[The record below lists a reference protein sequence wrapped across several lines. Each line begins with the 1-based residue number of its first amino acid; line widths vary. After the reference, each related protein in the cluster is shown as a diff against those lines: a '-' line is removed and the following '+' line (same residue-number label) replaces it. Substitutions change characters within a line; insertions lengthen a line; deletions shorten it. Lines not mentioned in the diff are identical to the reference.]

1 MARTNRRRNNR
12 LSRRRST
19 RHRGF
24 LGGSVSNPPLAENS
38 ATVNYTDHG
47 GGGAGWVETKYGD
60 ENQQYNSVFDIG
72 SKTLGNSFTILP
84 ASQTPTPGNLAL
96 IQSAGGRRRGRRG
109 RGRMTKKRGGFLMGE
124 VINQAVVPFGL
135 LALQNRY
142 GRRKSRMN
150 KSRRSRR
157 FRR

>member
-1 MARTNRRRNNR
+1 MARTNRRNKRQ
-12 LSRRRST
+12 SRRRST
-19 RHRGF
+19 KHRGF
-24 LGGSVSNPPLAENS
+24 LGGASNNVIADNY
-38 ATVNYTDHG
+38 ATVNYPNNG
-47 GGGAGWVETKYGD
+47 GGGAGWVEGHYGTED
-60 ENQQYNSVFDIG
+60 KQYNDVFDIG

-96 IQSAGGRRRGRRG
+96 IQSAGARRKGRRG

-157 FRR
+157 SRR

>member
-1 MARTNRRRNNR
+1 MARTNRRRNKR
-12 LSRRRST
+12 QSRRRSNKN
-19 RHRGF
+19 RGF
-24 LGGSVSNPPLAENS
+24 LGGASNNLTAGNY
-38 ATVNYTDHG
+38 ATVNYSNNG
-47 GGGAGWVETKYGD
+47 GGGAGWVEGKYGNED
-60 ENQQYNSVFDIG
+60 QQYNSVFDIG
-72 SKTLGNSFTILP
+72 SKTLGNSFTVLP
-84 ASQTPTPGNLAL
+84 ASQTPTPANLSL
-96 IQSAGGRRRGRRG
+96 IQSAGGRRRR

-150 KSRRSRR
+150 KSRRSHR

>member
-12 LSRRRST
+12 QSRRRSNK
-19 RHRGF
+19 HRGF
-24 LGGSVSNPPLAENS
+24 LGGSLSNPPLAETS
-38 ATVNYTDHG
+38 ATVNYPNNG
-47 GGGAGWVETKYGD
+47 GGGAGWVEGKYGNED
-60 ENQQYNSVFDIG
+60 QQYNSVFDIG

-84 ASQTPTPGNLAL
+84 ASQTPTPQSLAL
-96 IQSAGGRRRGRRG
+96 IQSAGARRRGRRG

-142 GRRKSRMN
+142 GRRKTRMN

>member
-12 LSRRRST
+12 LSRRGSSK
-19 RHRGF
+19 HRGF
-24 LGGSVSNPPLAENS
+24 LGGATNSFNAENY
-38 ATVNYTDHG
+38 ATVNYPGNG
-47 GGGAGWVETKYGD
+47 GGGAGWVEGKYGNED
-60 ENQQYNSVFDIG
+60 QQYNSVFDIG
-72 SKTLGNSFTILP
+72 SKTLGNSFTVLP

-96 IQSAGGRRRGRRG
+96 IQSAGARRRGR

>member
-12 LSRRRST
+12 LSRRGSSK
-19 RHRGF
+19 HRGF
-24 LGGSVSNPPLAENS
+24 LGGSNPNFS
-38 ATVNYTDHG
+38 ADNYASVNYPGNG
-47 GGGAGWVETKYGD
+47 GGGAGWVEGHYGTED
-60 ENQQYNSVFDIG
+60 QQYHNVFDIG
-72 SKTLGNSFTILP
+72 SKTLGNSFDLP
-84 ASQTPTPGNLAL
+84 SSNTPNNGQLAL
-96 IQSAGGRRRGRRG
+96 IQSAGARRRGR

>member
-1 MARTNRRRNNR
+1 MARTNRRRNKR
-12 LSRRRST
+12 QSRRGSNKN
-19 RHRGF
+19 RGF
-24 LGGSVSNPPLAENS
+24 LGGGSLAESS
-38 ATVNYTDHG
+38 ATVNYSNNG
-47 GGGAGWVETKYGD
+47 GCGAGWVEGKYGNED
-60 ENQQYNSVFDIG
+60 QQYNSVFDIG
-72 SKTLGNSFTILP
+72 SKTLGNSFTVLP
-84 ASQTPTPGNLAL
+84 ASQTPTPANLSL
-96 IQSAGGRRRGRRG
+96 IQSAGGRRRR

>member
-1 MARTNRRRNNR
+1 MARTNRRNKRQ
-12 LSRRRST
+12 SRRRSSK
-19 RHRGF
+19 HRGF
-24 LGGSVSNPPLAENS
+24 LGGSALANTS
-38 ATVNYTDHG
+38 ATVSYSNNG
-47 GGGAGWVETKYGD
+47 GGGAGWVEGKYGNED
-60 ENQQYNSVFDIG
+60 QQYNSVFDIG

-84 ASQTPTPGNLAL
+84 ASQTPTPANLAL
-96 IQSAGGRRRGRRG
+96 IQQAGGRRRGRRG

-124 VINQAVVPFGL
+124 VITQAVVPFGL
-135 LALQNRY
+135 FALQNRY

>member
-12 LSRRRST
+12 LSSRGSSK
-19 RHRGF
+19 HRGF
-24 LGGSVSNPPLAENS
+24 LGGATNSFNAENY
-38 ATVNYTDHG
+38 ATVNYPGNG
-47 GGGAGWVETKYGD
+47 GGGAGWVEGKYGNED
-60 ENQQYNSVFDIG
+60 QQYNSVFDIG
-72 SKTLGNSFTILP
+72 SKTLGNSFTVLP

-96 IQSAGGRRRGRRG
+96 IQSAGARRRGR

>member
-1 MARTNRRRNNR
+1 MARTNRRNKRQ
-12 LSRRRST
+12 SRRRST
-19 RHRGF
+19 KHRGF
-24 LGGSVSNPPLAENS
+24 LGGATNNLSADNY
-38 ATVNYTDHG
+38 ATVSYPGNG
-47 GGGAGWVETKYGD
+47 GGGAGWVEGKYGNED
-60 ENQQYNSVFDIG
+60 QQYNSVFDIG
-72 SKTLGNSFTILP
+72 SKTLGNSFTVLP
-84 ASQTPTPGNLAL
+84 ASQTPTPGNLSL
-96 IQSAGGRRRGRRG
+96 IQSAGGRRRR

>member
-12 LSRRRST
+12 QSRRRST

-47 GGGAGWVETKYGD
+47 GGGAGWVETKYGN
-60 ENQQYNSVFDIG
+60 ENQQYSSVFDIG

-84 ASQTPTPGNLAL
+84 ASQTPTPGNLSL

>member
-12 LSRRRST
+12 QSRRRSSK
-19 RHRGF
+19 HRGF
-24 LGGSVSNPPLAENS
+24 LGGATNS
-38 ATVNYTDHG
+38 FDADNYATVSYPGNG
-47 GGGAGWVETKYGD
+47 GGGAGWVEGKYGNED
-60 ENQQYNSVFDIG
+60 QQYNSVFDIG

-96 IQSAGGRRRGRRG
+96 IQSAGARRKGR

>member
-12 LSRRRST
+12 LSRRRSSK
-19 RHRGF
+19 HRGF
-24 LGGSVSNPPLAENS
+24 LGGATNNLSADNY
-38 ATVNYTDHG
+38 ATVNYPNNG
-47 GGGAGWVETKYGD
+47 GGGAGWVEGKYGNED
-60 ENQQYNSVFDIG
+60 QQYNSVFDIG

-109 RGRMTKKRGGFLMGE
+109 RMTKKRGGFLMGE

-150 KSRRSRR
+150 KSRRSRT

>member
-12 LSRRRST
+12 QSRRRSNK
-19 RHRGF
+19 HRGF
-24 LGGSVSNPPLAENS
+24 LGGGNLADIS
-38 ATVNYTDHG
+38 ASVNYPNNG
-47 GGGAGWVETKYGD
+47 GGGAGWVEGKYGNED
-60 ENQQYNSVFDIG
+60 QQYNSVFDIG

-84 ASQTPTPGNLAL
+84 ASQTPTPGNLSL
-96 IQSAGGRRRGRRG
+96 IQSAGGRRRR

-150 KSRRSRR
+150 KSRRSRIFKR
-157 FRR
+157 

>member
-12 LSRRRST
+12 LSRRRSNK
-19 RHRGF
+19 HRGF
-24 LGGSVSNPPLAENS
+24 LGGGALAENS
-38 ATVNYTDHG
+38 ANVNYPNNG
-47 GGGAGWVETKYGD
+47 GGGAGWVEGKYGG
-60 ENQQYNSVFDIG
+60 ENQQYNNVFDIG

-84 ASQTPTPGNLAL
+84 ASQTPTPQQLSL
-96 IQSAGGRRRGRRG
+96 IQSAGGRRRR

>member
-1 MARTNRRRNNR
+1 MARTNRRNKRQ
-12 LSRRRST
+12 SRRRSNK
-19 RHRGF
+19 HRGF
-24 LGGSVSNPPLAENS
+24 LGGSVSNNVIADNY
-38 ATVNYTDHG
+38 ATVSYPNNG
-47 GGGAGWVETKYGD
+47 GGGAGWVEGKYGN
-60 ENQQYNSVFDIG
+60 ENQQYNAVFDIG
-72 SKTLGNSFTILP
+72 SKTLGNSFDLP
-84 ASQTPTPGNLAL
+84 SSNTPNNGQLAL
-96 IQSAGGRRRGRRG
+96 IQSAGGRRKGRRG

>member
-1 MARTNRRRNNR
+1 MARTNRRRNKR
-12 LSRRRST
+12 QSRRRSSKN
-19 RHRGF
+19 RGF
-24 LGGSVSNPPLAENS
+24 LGGSALAENS
-38 ATVNYTDHG
+38 AIVNYSNNG
-47 GGGAGWVETKYGD
+47 GGGAGWVEGKYGNED
-60 ENQQYNSVFDIG
+60 QQYNSVFDIG
-72 SKTLGNSFTILP
+72 SKTLGNSFTVLP
-84 ASQTPTPGNLAL
+84 ASQTPTPGNLSL
-96 IQSAGGRRRGRRG
+96 IQSAGGRRRR

>member
-12 LSRRRST
+12 QSRRRSSK
-19 RHRGF
+19 HRGF
-24 LGGSVSNPPLAENS
+24 LGGSVSNPPLAETS
-38 ATVNYTDHG
+38 ATVSYPGNG
-47 GGGAGWVETKYGD
+47 GGGAGWVEGKYGTED
-60 ENQQYNSVFDIG
+60 QQYHNVFDIG

-84 ASQTPTPGNLAL
+84 ASQTPTPQSLAL
-96 IQSAGGRRRGRRG
+96 IQSAGARRRR

>member
-1 MARTNRRRNNR
+1 MARTNRRNKRQ
-12 LSRRRST
+12 SRRRST
-19 RHRGF
+19 KHRGF
-24 LGGSVSNPPLAENS
+24 LGGGGTLAESS
-38 ATVNYTDHG
+38 ASVNYSNNG
-47 GGGAGWVETKYGD
+47 GGGAGWVEGKYGD

-96 IQSAGGRRRGRRG
+96 IQSAGARRRR

>member
-12 LSRRRST
+12 QSRRRSNK
-19 RHRGF
+19 HRGF
-24 LGGSVSNPPLAENS
+24 LGGSALANTS
-38 ATVNYTDHG
+38 ATVSYPNNG
-47 GGGAGWVETKYGD
+47 GGGAGWVEGKYGTED
-60 ENQQYNSVFDIG
+60 QQYHNVFDIG
-72 SKTLGNSFTILP
+72 SKTLGNSFDLP
-84 ASQTPTPGNLAL
+84 SSNTPNNGQLAL
-96 IQSAGGRRRGRRG
+96 IQSAGARRRGR

-157 FRR
+157 FKR

>member
-1 MARTNRRRNNR
+1 MARTNRRGNKRQ
-12 LSRRRST
+12 SRRRST

-24 LGGSVSNPPLAENS
+24 LGGASNNVIADNY
-38 ATVNYTDHG
+38 ATVNYPNNG
-47 GGGAGWVETKYGD
+47 GGGAGWVEGKYGN

-72 SKTLGNSFTILP
+72 SKTLGNSFDLP
-84 ASQTPTPGNLAL
+84 SSNTPNNGQLAL
-96 IQSAGGRRRGRRG
+96 IQSAGGRRRR

>member
-1 MARTNRRRNNR
+1 MARTNRRNNR
-12 LSRRRST
+12 LSRRRSSK
-19 RHRGF
+19 HRGF
-24 LGGSVSNPPLAENS
+24 LGGSALANTS
-38 ATVNYTDHG
+38 ATVSYPNNG
-47 GGGAGWVETKYGD
+47 GGGAGWVEGKYGG
-60 ENQQYNSVFDIG
+60 ENQQYNSVFDNG

-84 ASQTPTPGNLAL
+84 ASQTPTAGNLAL
-96 IQSAGGRRRGRRG
+96 IQSAGGRRRR

>member
-1 MARTNRRRNNR
+1 MARTNRRRNKR
-12 LSRRRST
+12 QSRRGSSKN
-19 RHRGF
+19 RGF
-24 LGGSVSNPPLAENS
+24 LGGSALAGNS
-38 ATVNYTDHG
+38 ATVNYPGDG
-47 GGGAGWVETKYGD
+47 GGGAGWVEGNYGTED
-60 ENQQYNSVFDIG
+60 QQYHNVFDIG
-72 SKTLGNSFTILP
+72 SKTLGNSFTVLP
-84 ASQTPTPGNLAL
+84 QSQTPTPQSLAL
-96 IQSAGGRRRGRRG
+96 IQSAGGRRRGR

>member
-1 MARTNRRRNNR
+1 MARTNRRRNKR
-12 LSRRRST
+12 QSRRRST

-38 ATVNYTDHG
+38 ATVNYPGNG
-47 GGGAGWVETKYGD
+47 GGGAGWVEGKYGNED
-60 ENQQYNSVFDIG
+60 QQYNSVFDIG

-84 ASQTPTPGNLAL
+84 PSQTPTAGNLSL
-96 IQSAGGRRRGRRG
+96 IQSAGGRRRR

>member
-12 LSRRRST
+12 LSRRRSNK
-19 RHRGF
+19 HRGF
-24 LGGSVSNPPLAENS
+24 LGGGLAENS
-38 ATVNYTDHG
+38 ATVNYPGNG
-47 GGGAGWVETKYGD
+47 GGGAGWVEGKYGNED
-60 ENQQYNSVFDIG
+60 QQYNSVFDIG

-84 ASQTPTPGNLAL
+84 ASQTPTPGNLSL

>member
-12 LSRRRST
+12 LSRRGSSK
-19 RHRGF
+19 HRGF
-24 LGGSVSNPPLAENS
+24 LGGATNSFNAENY
-38 ATVNYTDHG
+38 ATVNYPGNG
-47 GGGAGWVETKYGD
+47 GGGAGWVEGKYGNED
-60 ENQQYNSVFDIG
+60 QQYNSVFDIG
-72 SKTLGNSFTILP
+72 SKTLGNSFTVLP

-96 IQSAGGRRRGRRG
+96 IQSAGARRRGR

-150 KSRRSRR
+150 KSRRSSR

>member
-12 LSRRRST
+12 QSRRRSNKN
-19 RHRGF
+19 RGF
-24 LGGSVSNPPLAENS
+24 LGGGSLAESS
-38 ATVNYTDHG
+38 ATVNYSNNG
-47 GGGAGWVETKYGD
+47 GGGAGWVEGKYGNED
-60 ENQQYNSVFDIG
+60 QQYNSVFDIG
-72 SKTLGNSFTILP
+72 SKTLGNSFTVLP
-84 ASQTPTPGNLAL
+84 ASQTPTPGNLSL
-96 IQSAGGRRRGRRG
+96 IQSAGGRRRR

>member
-1 MARTNRRRNNR
+1 MARSNRRNKRQ
-12 LSRRRST
+12 SRRRSSK
-19 RHRGF
+19 HRGF
-24 LGGSVSNPPLAENS
+24 LGGSALANTS
-38 ATVNYTDHG
+38 ASVNYSNNG
-47 GGGAGWVETKYGD
+47 GGGAGWVAGKYGTED
-60 ENQQYNSVFDIG
+60 QQYNNVFRAG
-72 SKTLGNSFTILP
+72 SPNLGNSFDLP
-84 ASQTPTPGNLAL
+84 SSNTPNNGQLAL
-96 IQSAGGRRRGRRG
+96 IQSAGGRRRR

>member
-12 LSRRRST
+12 QSRRRST

-24 LGGSVSNPPLAENS
+24 LGGSTGNPPLAENS
-38 ATVNYTDHG
+38 ATVSYSNNG
-47 GGGAGWVETKYGD
+47 GGGAGWVEGKYGNED
-60 ENQQYNSVFDIG
+60 QQYNSVFDIG

-84 ASQTPTPGNLAL
+84 ASQTPTPANLAL
-96 IQSAGGRRRGRRG
+96 IQSAGARRRGRRG

>member
-12 LSRRRST
+12 QSRRRSNKN
-19 RHRGF
+19 RGF
-24 LGGSVSNPPLAENS
+24 LGGGSLAESS
-38 ATVNYTDHG
+38 ATVNYSNNG
-47 GGGAGWVETKYGD
+47 GGGAGWVEGKYGNED
-60 ENQQYNSVFDIG
+60 QQYNSVFDIG

-84 ASQTPTPGNLAL
+84 ASQTPTPANLSL
-96 IQSAGGRRRGRRG
+96 IQSAGGRRRR

>member
-12 LSRRRST
+12 QSRRRST
-19 RHRGF
+19 KHRGF
-24 LGGSVSNPPLAENS
+24 LGGATNS
-38 ATVNYTDHG
+38 FSADNYATVSYPGNG
-47 GGGAGWVETKYGD
+47 GGGAGWVEGKYGN

-96 IQSAGGRRRGRRG
+96 IQSAGARRKGR

>member
-1 MARTNRRRNNR
+1 MARTNRRRNKR
-12 LSRRRST
+12 QSRRRST

-24 LGGSVSNPPLAENS
+24 LGGATNNLTAGNF
-38 ATVNYTDHG
+38 ATVNYPNNG
-47 GGGAGWVETKYGD
+47 GGGAGWVQGHYGG
-60 ENQQYNSVFDIG
+60 ENEQYNKVFDIG
-72 SKTLGNSFTILP
+72 SNTLGNSFTELP
-84 ASQTPTPGNLAL
+84 ASQTPTPENLAW
-96 IQSAGGRRRGRRG
+96 IQRAGARRRGR

>member
-1 MARTNRRRNNR
+1 MGKTYRRRNR
-12 LSRRRST
+12 RQSRRRAT

-24 LGGSVSNPPLAENS
+24 LGGNLADSSASVSFPNN
-38 ATVNYTDHG
+38 G
-47 GGGAGWVETKYGD
+47 GGAAGWVEGHYGN

-72 SKTLGNSFTILP
+72 STTLGNSFTHLP
-84 ASQTPTPGNLAL
+84 ASQMPTNQSLAL

-109 RGRMTKKRGGFLMGE
+109 RMTKRRGGFLMGE

-150 KSRRSRR
+150 KSRRSRK

>member
-1 MARTNRRRNNR
+1 MARTNRRNKRQ
-12 LSRRRST
+12 SRRRST

-24 LGGSVSNPPLAENS
+24 LGGSVSNPPLAESS
-38 ATVNYTDHG
+38 ATVNYSNNG
-47 GGGAGWVETKYGD
+47 GGGAGWVEGKYGNED
-60 ENQQYNSVFDIG
+60 QQYNSVFDIG

-84 ASQTPTPGNLAL
+84 ASQTPTSANLAL
-96 IQSAGGRRRGRRG
+96 IQSAGGRRRR

-150 KSRRSRR
+150 RSRRSRR